1 MKKNSSK
8 KPISII
14 LTDTHLTQKSIEGNI
29 SIFRQVIDQAIELKL
44 DVIYHLGDIFTNR
57 EGQQLNILVAFSKII
72 EMFEEAEVKLICI
85 PGNHDKVFLNSNAS
99 YLDIFKRK
107 NVFEVID
114 SPEIRDF
121 GDLDVAFVPYYK
133 EIDLYPEKLKSVISL
148 LNKNRRNILFTHIA
162 VSGVMNNDGTIVNNN
177 LDEDL
182 FFNFYKVFS
191 GHYHNR
197 SQVGSKIFYIGSAFP
212 QNFGEDAEKGFTIL
226 YSDGTHEYF
235 KPQFKEFIKIEVP
248 IAQIEHFLKEKAY
261 TDLVEEGN
269 EVRFVV
275 SGESTEVKSLDRT
288 RITSLGI
295 SVQSKEDEIE
305 KNIEEVET
313 VKLVSFNKSSVIP
326 LYSEFCKENSYN
338 SKEGLNYLNKL

>member
-14 LTDTHLTQKSIEGNI
+14 LTDTHLNQKSVESNI
-29 SIFRQVIDQAIELKL
+29 SIFRQVIDKAIDLKL
-44 DVIYHLGDIFTNR
+44 DVVYHLGDIFTNR
-57 EGQQLNILVAFSKII
+57 EGQTLNILIAFSKII
-72 EMFEEAEVKLICI
+72 KMFEDAEVKLICI

-99 YLDIFKRK
+99 YLDIFIRN

-114 SPEIRDF
+114 SPEFRDF
-121 GDLDVAFVPYYK
+121 DDFNVAFVPYYK
-133 EIDLYPEKLKSVISL
+133 EVDLYPEKLKSIISI
-148 LNKNRRNILFTHIA
+148 LNTNKKNILFTHIA
-162 VSGVMNNDGTIVNNN
+162 VSGVMNNDGTVVNNN

-182 FFNFYKVFS
+182 FSNFYKVFT

-197 SQVGSKIFYIGSAFP
+197 SQVGDNIFYIGSAFP
-212 QNFGEDAEKGFTIL
+212 QNFGEDGEKGFTIL
-226 YSDGTHEYF
+226 YSDGSHDYF

-248 IAQIEHFLKEKAY
+248 IGQIEHFLKEKAY
-261 TDLVEEGN
+261 TDLIEEGN
-269 EVRFVV
+269 EVRFIV
-275 SGESTEVKSLDRT
+275 SGESTEVKSLDRS
-288 RITSLGI
+288 RITDLGI